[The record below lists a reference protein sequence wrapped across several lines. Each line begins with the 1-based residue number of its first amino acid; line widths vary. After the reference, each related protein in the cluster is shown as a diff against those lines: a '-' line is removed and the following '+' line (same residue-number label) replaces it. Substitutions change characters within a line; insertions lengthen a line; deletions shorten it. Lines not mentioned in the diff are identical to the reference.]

1 MLSLIGVQDFAPS
14 IFEHN
19 ESVLNA
25 GVLFSLPALM
35 AQGLNTFFKVL
46 SPLSAGYYGLQHI
59 ILTLCFMALCRI
71 KNPEQLKQYAPG
83 ELGKLLGLDRVPEVG
98 TFRKKLQ
105 QIIQQSKA
113 DAIHQALFHSW
124 VEDMPESFFYIDGH
138 VRVYHGHQ
146 ANLPKRFVSREK
158 LCLSGTTEF
167 WVNDQSG
174 LPLMVITSELNSKLK
189 EAVEEIIPKILQEF
203 PSKNESSTEPV
214 FVLVMD
220 RECYEPAWFKKLWD
234 DHKIAVITYRKNVKD
249 KWEKNLFKPFT
260 VKVFEEGVT
269 MLLCEQ
275 ETELNGHC
283 FREVRK
289 CSADNHQTA
298 IITTHPSLAIELI
311 ARKMFARWTQENFFK
326 YLIDNFDFDRMI
338 EYGTEP
344 VKQCSEIVNPA
355 YRQLSYQIKKA
366 KEKKQRLD
374 AKLLNKLEAQ
384 EKETIH
390 QAMKIIAQSSE
401 LVEQINQ
408 YKIDI
413 DLLITKRKAIPARI
427 TIEQMP
433 QEKRYNKLKQEGKK
447 IKNAIIML
455 AYRAESALF
464 NAMREFYKYT
474 DKEGRIIVNEIF
486 TNEADIIPD
495 YQNKTLT
502 IKLHSLS
509 TPRANDAV
517 KKICQLLNETETIY
531 PYSELRL
538 VYKTVAG

>member
-1 MLSLIGVQDFAPS
+1 LGVQDFAPS

-35 AQGLNTFFKVL
+35 TQGLDKFFEIL

-59 ILTLCFMALCRI
+59 ILSMCFMSLCRI

-105 QIIQQSKA
+105 QIIKQSKA
-113 DAIHQALFHSW
+113 DDIHQALFHSW

-138 VRVYHGHQ
+138 VRVYHGDQ

-203 PSKNESSTEPV
+203 PSKDESSTEPV

-220 RECYEPAWFKKLWD
+220 RESYEPAWFKKLWNE
-234 DHKIAVITYRKNVKD
+234 HKIAIITYRKNVKD
-249 KWEKNLFKPFT
+249 KWDKNLFKPFA
-260 VKVFEEGVT
+260 VKVFEQDVT
-269 MLLCEQ
+269 MLLHEQ
-275 ETELNGHC
+275 ETQLDGYC

-289 CSADNHQTA
+289 CSEDNHQTA

-311 ARKMFARWTQENFFK
+311 ARKMFARWNQENFFK
-326 YLIDNFDFDRMI
+326 YLIENFDFDRMV

-344 VKQCSEIVNPA
+344 VKQCAEIVNPQ

-374 AKLLNKLEAQ
+374 AKLFKKLEAKEQ
-384 EKETIH
+384 ETVDNALKL
-390 QAMKIIAQSSE
+390 IAKGSE
-401 LVEQINQ
+401 LVGQINQ
-408 YKIDI
+408 CKINI
-413 DLLITKRKAIPARI
+413 DMLLVERKSIPARI
-427 TIEQMP
+427 TIGEMP

-455 AYRAESALF
+455 AYRTESALF
-464 NAMREFYKYT
+464 NVLGEFYKYT
-474 DKEGRIIVNEIF
+474 GKEGRIIINEIF
-486 TNEADIIPD
+486 TSEADIIPD

-517 KKICQLLNETETIY
+517 IKLCQLLNETETIY
-531 PYSELRL
+531 PYSDLRL
-538 VYKTVAG
+538 IYTTVAG

>member
-1 MLSLIGVQDFAPS
+1 MLAFIGAQDFAPS

-25 GVLFSLPALM
+25 GVLFSLPALQ
-35 AQGLNTFFKVL
+35 AQGLDDFFKIL
-46 SPLSAGYYGLQHI
+46 SPLKAGYYGLQHI

-105 QIIQQSKA
+105 QIIKQSKA
-113 DAIHQALFHSW
+113 DDIHQALFHSW
-124 VEDMPESFFYIDGH
+124 VKDMPEFFFYIDGH
-138 VRVYHGHQ
+138 VRVYHGDQ

-174 LPLMVITSELNSKLK
+174 LPLMVITSELNCKLK
-189 EAVEEIIPKILQEF
+189 DAVEEIIPKLLKEF
-203 PSKNESSTEPV
+203 PSKNESSTAPV
-214 FVLVMD
+214 FVLVID
-220 RECYEPAWFKKLWD
+220 RESYEPAWFKKLWE

-249 KWEKNLFKPFT
+249 KWDKNLFKPYA
-260 VKVFEEGVT
+260 VSLFETDVT

-275 ETELNGHC
+275 KTELSGHC

-289 CSADNHQTA
+289 CSEDNHQTV
-298 IITTHPSLAIELI
+298 IITTHPSLPIEVI
-311 ARKMFARWTQENFFK
+311 ARQMFARWTQENFFK
-326 YLIDNFDFDRMI
+326 YAIDNFDFDRMI

-344 VKQCSEIVNPA
+344 VKQNLKIVNPE
-355 YRQLSYQIKKA
+355 YRQLLYKIKKA
-366 KEKKQRLD
+366 KEKKQRLE
-374 AKLLNKLEAQ
+374 AKLLQKLEGREQ
-384 EKETIH
+384 ETINN
-390 QAMKIIAQSSE
+390 AMKIIAKSSE
-401 LVEQINQ
+401 LVERINRHKTDIEELLVKRESVPAQI
-408 YKIDI
+408 
-413 DLLITKRKAIPARI
+413 TV
-427 TIEQMP
+427 EQMP

-455 AYRAESALF
+455 VYRAESSLF
-464 NAMREFYKYT
+464 NSLREFYKNT
-474 DKEGRIIVNEIF
+474 DKDGRIILNEIF
-486 TNEADIIPD
+486 TSEADIIPD

-509 TPRANDAV
+509 TPRANEAV
-517 KKICQLLNETETIY
+517 KKICQLLNETETKY
-531 PYSELRL
+531 PGTDLRL
-538 VYKTVAG
+538 IYKTVAE